1 MSAPDAEKFFTE
13 LLRRASRAAPA
24 GEAVARRVL
33 LVNAGLAAGGAER
46 QIVNTLNGLS
56 CQLLESVTFLG
67 EYLFESP
74 ERAFLLP
81 ELSSRVAVAQVERRT
96 RLTRDGFNRIDPD
109 VAEMLGF
116 LPAPF
121 VEEILDLASEF
132 RERRPAVLHAW
143 QDSTS
148 IKCGIAGVLA
158 GVARIVLS
166 SRNVNPSNFAY
177 HQPYMRPAYRA
188 LAEHPAVILVN
199 NSEAGAADFS
209 RWLGLP
215 RERYHV
221 LRNGV
226 ALDNL
231 KRDPDGARMLRQQQ
245 NILQTALVVGSIF
258 RFWPE
263 KRPLL
268 WLEIAARLLTLRPDT
283 HFLLIGDGPLRKDM
297 SKFLAGAPHAD
308 HIHLI
313 PPTNEVGR
321 MLSAMNVFLLTSR
334 FEGTPNVLL
343 EAEWLGLP
351 VVAMEAG
358 GVAEAV
364 MPGENGIVCSDDS
377 PEAAAS
383 RLCAMMDDPQWF
395 DRAREIGPRFVRE
408 QFGVDRMIAET
419 MALYGYPAMTLFG

>member
-1 MSAPDAEKFFTE
+1 MWPRCSDSCR
-13 LLRRASRAAPA
+13 LHWLRRFSD
-24 GEAVARRVL
+24 
-33 LVNAGLAAGGAER
+33 
-46 QIVNTLNGLS
+46 
-56 CQLLESVTFLG
+56 
-67 EYLFESP
+67 
-74 ERAFLLP
+74 
-81 ELSSRVAVAQVERRT
+81 
-96 RLTRDGFNRIDPD
+96 LT
-109 VAEMLGF
+109 
-116 LPAPF
+116 
-121 VEEILDLASEF
+121 SEF
-132 RERRPAVLHAW
+132 RDRRPEVLHAW

-158 GVARIVLS
+158 GVPRIVLS

-177 HQPYMRPAYRA
+177 HQSYMRPAYQA

-209 RWLGLP
+209 HWLGLP

-226 ALDNL
+226 ALDDL
-231 KRDPDGARMLRQQQ
+231 KRDPEGARMLRQRE
-245 NILQTALVVGSIF
+245 NIPPAAFVVGSIF

-268 WLEIAARLLTLRPDT
+268 WLEIAARLLTLRPGT
-283 HFLLIGDGPLRKDM
+283 HFLLVGDGPLRKDM
-297 SKFLAGAPHAD
+297 SIFLAGVPYAD

-321 MLSAMNVFLLTSR
+321 MLSAMNLFLLTSR

-343 EAEWLGLP
+343 EAEWLGLS

-364 MPGENGIVCSDDS
+364 MPGENGIVCSDDL
-377 PEAAAS
+377 PDAAAS
-383 RLCAMMDDPQWF
+383 RLCAMIDDPQWF
-395 DRAREIGPRFVRE
+395 DRARESVL
-408 QFGVDRMIAET
+408 
-419 MALYGYPAMTLFG
+419 ALCGSDLGSTA